1 MSGNIEE
8 EKNNAMKQSV
18 AKIMDLALDAAHPD
32 NICPGCSQNDATVV
46 FDKHPDT
53 SYMMMDN
60 PPQIS
65 ARIEVG
71 FENNPNIPAIQT
83 EPKGLFQSILKVI

>member
-46 FDKHPDT
+46 FDKNRYGKMA
-53 SYMMMDN
+53 SQYEI
-60 PPQIS
+60 QSCEIS
-65 ARIEVG
+65 REILDLIRKLSEIEK
-71 FENNPNIPAIQT
+71 Q
-83 EPKGLFQSILKVI
+83 